1 MSDPRFAVRAV
12 GPAGYEYDT
21 PGPFET
27 VAEACTAA
35 NAFQTAHPDLIV
47 FAEDLREPEV
57 GPIDEDYEL

>member
-12 GPAGYEYDT
+12 GPAGCEYDT

-35 NAFQTAHPDLIV
+35 NAVQAAHPDLIV

-57 GPIDEDYEL
+57 GQIDEDYAP